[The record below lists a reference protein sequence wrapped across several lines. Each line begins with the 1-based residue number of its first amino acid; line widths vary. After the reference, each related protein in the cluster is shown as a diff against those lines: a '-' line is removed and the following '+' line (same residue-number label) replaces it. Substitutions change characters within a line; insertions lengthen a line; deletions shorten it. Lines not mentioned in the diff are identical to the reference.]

1 MTINSGILYLEKF
14 IEDSNLLPS
23 DLGRLLNFIKA
34 LDERLQGAPR
44 FSHKGP
50 AAQIVPTNAILKS
63 VCFSVPCFATSWK
76 PTWAISHLCRSS
88 THVKNAC
95 DSDKY

>member
-34 LDERLQGAPR
+34 LDERLQGVCSPR
-44 FSHKGP
+44 RDRPCTDRRRTRASHREEYCQSGDVCE
-50 AAQIVPTNAILKS
+50 ARMCNLATRCNALAM
-63 VCFSVPCFATSWK
+63 PG
-76 PTWAISHLCRSS
+76 
-88 THVKNAC
+88 
-95 DSDKY
+95 